1 MDVVADVDAGGQPPK
16 LLSVPGVQ
24 PSVAVWA
31 FGGGSLL
38 RLAALGALF
47 CRVGLAAHYTP
58 DGELTP
64 YSDMVEAVAL
74 LGLTRHLQHI

>member
-38 RLAALGALF
+38 RLAALDALF

-64 YSDMVEAVAL
+64 TEAVAL
-74 LGLTRHLQHI
+74 LDLTRHLQHI